1 MVSHVGESPFE
12 RAMGNS
18 ASGRWTLSREVTRY
32 VMVAVSTVA
41 VLCSIALAL
50 VFYTVVDRE
59 AQHELAQEC
68 QNVARLIDESTPKD
82 TREVVRFLKGRVF
95 VGSPETRLTLVDLD
109 GTVLFDSAT
118 DETTLDNHA
127 MRPEVI
133 DAMKTGE
140 GEAGRYSTTLQ
151 EETLYHAVRLEEGSV
166 IRLATKQST
175 VFGVMQDLVLPC
187 ILVIV
192 LAFFVSLLVGRFI
205 AQRITSVLSD
215 IDLDNPFENEAPEE
229 LVPVLTRLSDQ
240 HKRLRVQ
247 ASERR
252 KFTSNVSH
260 ELKTPLTVISGYAE
274 IIRNGIAKPEDI
286 PKFTGLIHTEAQHM
300 KTMVDDLLILN
311 RLDDVETSEV
321 RMDMD
326 QEVSLSGVVENVL
339 ARLVPAAEARG
350 IRVMADT
357 PVSRG
362 KEDLLIR
369 GNQRMV
375 EEMVRNLAE
384 NAIRYN
390 VDNGFVRVS
399 VRKDEVGRPEVCVA
413 DTGEGIPMQF
423 REKIFER
430 FFCVDESRSKETGG
444 TGLGLAIV
452 KHAAQLHGATV
463 SVRSNYPRGTVF
475 EVVFP
480 QEHFEK

>member
-1 MVSHVGESPFE
+1 MVMNTGESPFE
-12 RAMGNS
+12 RAIEKAS
-18 ASGRWTLSREVTRY
+18 AHRWTLSGEVTRY

-41 VLCSIALAL
+41 VFCCIALAL
-50 VFYTVVDRE
+50 AFYTVVDRE
-59 AQHELAQEC
+59 AQHELAHEC
-68 QNVARLIDESTPKD
+68 QNVARLIDESTPKN
-82 TREVVRFLKGRVF
+82 TQEVVRFLKGRVF

-109 GTVLFDSAT
+109 GTVLFDSAA
-118 DETTLDNHA
+118 DEATLDNHA

-133 DAMKTGE
+133 EAMETGE
-140 GEAGRYSTTLQ
+140 GESGRYSITFG
-151 EETLYHAVRLEEGSV
+151 EETLYYAVRLEEGSV
-166 IRLATKQST
+166 IRLATTQST
-175 VFGVMQDLVLPC
+175 VFGVMQGLVLPC

-205 AQRITSVLSD
+205 AQRVTSVLSD
-215 IDLDNPFENEAPEE
+215 INLDNPFENEVPEE
-229 LVPVLTRLSDQ
+229 LVPMLSRLGEQ

-274 IIRNGIAKPEDI
+274 IIRNGIARPEDI
-286 PKFTGLIHTEAQHM
+286 PKFTGFIHTEAQHM

-321 RMDMD
+321 RMDME

-339 ARLVPAAEARG
+339 VRLAPAAEARN
-350 IRVMADT
+350 IRITADT
-357 PVSRG
+357 PASRG
-362 KEDLLIR
+362 EDDLLIR

-375 EEMVRNLAE
+375 EELVRNLAE

-399 VRKDEVGRPEVCVA
+399 VRRDEVGRPEVCVA
-413 DTGEGIPMQF
+413 DTGEGVPMQY

-463 SVRSNYPRGTVF
+463 SVRANYPRGTVF

-480 QEHFEK
+480 CSAASA